1 MKINSPMHYI
11 VIILLAISSCSSPK
25 DENIQP
31 NEPITRIIN
40 FSGYEWIVR
49 TSDDAKQGPGPNLFS
64 DSEDNVWVDNEGRL
78 HLKIVQK
85 GGHWYCA
92 GVTLRLSQGYKKYVF
107 YVASRVDQLDENV
120 VGGLFTYKNDNEE
133 IDNFYTDPPN
143 AVLTWVDGGEVKEV
157 EVVITDAIFDGNT
170 ISYTIINNTGII
182 TGDIVYV
189 SLFIDD
195 PGADSLS
202 AGNQW
207 G

>member
-1 MKINSPMHYI
+1 MRKLIYLFLGLLIVACSGEDGGNDGDNNGDNNNETQEEWLLVHTADNAQVTNTTIVMPMTNDIFAFTDRPYRKHFYMNG
-11 VIILLAISSCSSPK
+11 
-25 DENIQP
+25 EQ
-31 NEPITRIIN
+31 
-40 FSGYEWIVR
+40 F
-49 TSDDAKQGPGPNLFS
+49 TSLWD
-64 DSEDNVWVDNEGRL
+64 
-78 HLKIVQK
+78 
-85 GGHWYCA
+85 
-92 GVTLRLSQGYKKYVF
+92 
-107 YVASRVDQLDENV
+107 
-120 VGGLFTYKNDNEE
+120 DNEE

>member
-31 NEPITRIIN
+31 IEPITRIIN

-64 DSEDNVWVDNEGRL
+64 DSEDNVWVDEEGRL

-85 GGHWYCA
+85 GGHWYCS

-133 IDNFYTDPPN
+133 IDIEFSKWSQSENQDSQF
-143 AVLTWVDGGEVKEV
+143 
-157 EVVITDAIFDGNT
+157 AIQPSDNVGNKT
-170 ISYTIINNTGII
+170 RYDLNLKSDFSTHFFNWQASSIEFAS
-182 TGDIVYV
+182 
-189 SLFIDD
+189 
-195 PGADSLS
+195 
-202 AGNQW
+202 
-207 G
+207 